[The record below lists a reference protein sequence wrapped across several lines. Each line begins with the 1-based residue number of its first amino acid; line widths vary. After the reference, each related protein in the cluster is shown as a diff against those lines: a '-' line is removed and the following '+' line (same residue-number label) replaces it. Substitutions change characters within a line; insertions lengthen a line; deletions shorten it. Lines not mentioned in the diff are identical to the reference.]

1 LLAVHLNFYNFA
13 HPSSKPVDI
22 LNMYAIVDIGGQQFK
37 VEKEDKV
44 CINRIKGEV
53 GSKVDLDKVLFINN
67 EGNVKIGTPYLKDA
81 VVTGKILSHF
91 KDKKIRI
98 FKKKKRKGYKVLN
111 GHRQFLTE
119 IIIEDISEK
128 RTFREAKAETQPSEK
143 QEKAKSE
150 TPKKEA
156 GVKAE
161 KPARPVAK
169 KGSPV
174 KPEAKKGAQVKAVAE
189 SKEKVKTATAKKKTA
204 TAKKKTATAKKK
216 TATVKK
222 TAGSKPSKSTN
233 TKK

>member
-1 LLAVHLNFYNFA
+1 
-13 HPSSKPVDI
+13 
-22 LNMYAIVDIGGQQFK
+22 MYAIVDIGGQQLK

-44 CINRIKGEV
+44 CVNRIKGEV

-91 KDKKIRI
+91 KDKKIRV
-98 FKKKKRKGYKVLN
+98 FKKKRRKGYKVLN

-119 IIIEDISEK
+119 ILIEDISEK
-128 RTFREAKAETQPSEK
+128 RTSREAKAETQPSEK
-143 QEKAKSE
+143 QVKAKSAA
-150 TPKKEA
+150 PKKEA
-156 GVKAE
+156 GVKEE
-161 KPARPVAK
+161 KPARPAAK

-174 KPEAKKGAQVKAVAE
+174 KTKAKKGAEVKAVAE

-216 TATVKK
+216 TAPAKK
-222 TAGSKPSKSTN
+222 TAGSKQSKSTN

>member
-1 LLAVHLNFYNFA
+1 LFAVHLNFYNFA

-37 VEKEDKV
+37 VEKKDKV

-53 GSKVDLDKVLFINN
+53 GSKVGLDKVLFIND

-81 VVTGKILSHF
+81 LVTGKIISHF

-98 FKKKKRKGYKVLN
+98 FKKKRRKGYKVLN

-119 IIIEDISEK
+119 ILIEDISEK
-128 RTFREAKAETQPSEK
+128 RTSREVKAETQPSEK
-143 QEKAKSE
+143 QVKAK
-150 TPKKEA
+150 TVAPKKETV
-156 GVKAE
+156 VKE
-161 KPARPVAK
+161 KKPARPAAK

-174 KPEAKKGAQVKAVAE
+174 KAKAKKGAQAKAVAE
-189 SKEKVKTATAKKKTA
+189 SKEKVKHAAVKKKTTPA
-204 TAKKKTATAKKK
+204 
-216 TATVKK
+216 KK
-222 TAGSKPSKSTN
+222 TAGSKQSKSAN